1 MNLFQKGQVFI
12 SEKDEKMKTLMT
24 TLDVLETGFRAI
36 ASLAAEASDAAYDLI
51 VVDDEATPLSAGPL
65 THNYYPAA
73 IVTVVILAALTLLA
87 VWLIRR
93 NSLKARLIELREQ
106 AGSTDAYVPFRIK
119 DMKDAVREAENNLL

>member
-1 MNLFQKGQVFI
+1 
-12 SEKDEKMKTLMT
+12 MKTLMT
-24 TLDVLETGFRAI
+24 TLDVLETGFRTI

-73 IVTVVILAALTLLA
+73 LITVMVLAAITLLT

-93 NSLKARLIELREQ
+93 NSLKVRLLELREQ
-106 AGSTDAYVPFRIK
+106 AGDNNSEVPFRIK
-119 DMKDAVREAENNLL
+119 RMKDAVREAENNLL